1 MEGPEGPKQIVTPS
15 DSCQLSTSG
24 CRPLSPL
31 TSSVSIQCDNNP
43 IEGCVLHAHATSL
56 LTLDISLTWQDMCL
70 LPWKSSQVTKHAKT
84 PTNTDFE
91 NRIRT
96 GLCVDGLATASEE
109 GSQGQ
114 KRVEMLLKCMLLSTA
129 SSSNKGKGDLMCIWL
144 RLPSQG
150 PSNMHAFRLESCVF
164 DVYLSESSDQI
175 STRIL
180 KKQSV
185 SCMYVFL
192 LSCVDNMCHL

>member
-1 MEGPEGPKQIVTPS
+1 MEEPEGPKHRVTPS
-15 DSCQLSTSG
+15 SDACQLSTSG

-43 IEGCVLHAHATSL
+43 VEGCVLHARVTSL
-56 LTLDISLTWQDMCL
+56 LTLDVSLTWQDVCL
-70 LPWKSSQVTKHAKT
+70 LPWKPSPVNKHVKT
-84 PTNTDFE
+84 PTNTDSK
-91 NRIRT
+91 NRMRN
-96 GLCVDGLATASEE
+96 GLCVDGLATACEE
-109 GSQGQ
+109 GTQGQ
-114 KRVEMLLKCMLLSTA
+114 KRVEMLLKKLLSTA
-129 SSSNKGKGDLMCIWL
+129 SSPNKSEGDLMCIWL

-164 DVYLSESSDQI
+164 DVYLSESSGQI

-185 SCMYVFL
+185 SCMPGVSL
-192 LSCVDNMCHL
+192 AVCG